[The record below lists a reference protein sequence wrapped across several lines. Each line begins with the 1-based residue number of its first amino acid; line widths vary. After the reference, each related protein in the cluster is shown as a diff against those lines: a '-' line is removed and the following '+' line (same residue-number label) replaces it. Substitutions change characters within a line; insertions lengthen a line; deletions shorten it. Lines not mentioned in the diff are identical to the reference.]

1 MEGLQSFKKSGVE
14 PVNAN
19 EWDPSDPQ
27 KKVLKKDT
35 RKYSF
40 DQPKK

>member
-1 MEGLQSFKKSGVE
+1 MDGLPQFKKSVE
-14 PVNAN
+14 PVEAH
-19 EWDPSDPQ
+19 EWDPSDPK

-40 DQPKK
+40 D